1 MDWCSARVSSA
12 HALGSRRTPSAYNP
26 HARRREERLW
36 SSETPCVQSAKQKW
50 RRVLFRTK
58 DIAILFMSKWVEGAA
73 QKGFFGLKLK
83 GKRQFAIT
91 TYRCTACGY
100 LESYAG
106 P

>member
-1 MDWCSARVSSA
+1 MVQRNTVCPKCQAKMEEGLILDEGYTGRVV
-12 HALGSRRTPSAYNP
+12 T
-26 HARRREERLW
+26 
-36 SSETPCVQSAKQKW
+36 
-50 RRVLFRTK
+50 
-58 DIAILFMSKWVEGAA
+58 KWVEGIA
-73 QKGFFGLKLK
+73 QMGFFGLKLK

>member
-1 MDWCSARVSSA
+1 MVQRNRVC
-12 HALGSRRTPSAYNP
+12 PK
-26 HARRREERLW
+26 
-36 SSETPCVQSAKQKW
+36 CQAKMEAG
-50 RRVLFRTK
+50 LIPDEGYSHT
-58 DIAILFMSKWVEGAA
+58 FMSKWVEGVA
-73 QKGFFGLKLK
+73 QTGFFGLKLK